1 MNDLIL
7 ALPELGIDKDAGW
20 SRNNV
25 ELMLNML
32 NSQNHGSSGQAVV
45 TFNEFSSFILK
56 PKVVDRDSTRDNIVN
71 EQQRQVERTI
81 STRNTTTS
89 GLHSNPH
96 QSERQASAVENVK
109 KSLGLHNS
117 SNKRRNV
124 SSLSKVREAL
134 DSMDPLFTD
143 RLNPS
148 KAQAA
153 LSNSLHV
160 EDTLLLQ
167 KDWKAFVN
175 TLDHDETGHI
185 SINELLR
192 LLFSS
197 SDPNEKGQLKRNKKI
212 GDKTDASTMKF
223 HRSAYASAAPSSSIP
238 RVLRGKQL
246 NNSIRRR
253 DMTKKIIANRCS
265 VKGVRCCTCVENS
278 CFPFSIKLADVP
290 NCCCYLVSEML

>member
-1 MNDLIL
+1 M
-7 ALPELGIDKDAGW
+7 ALPELGIDKDVGW
-20 SRNNV
+20 GRNNV
-25 ELMLNML
+25 QLMLNML
-32 NSQNHGSSGQAVV
+32 TSQNHGSSGQALV

-71 EQQRQVERTI
+71 EQQRQAERTI
-81 STRNTTTS
+81 STRKTTTS

-96 QSERQASAVENVK
+96 QSERQASAVENMK
-109 KSLGLHNS
+109 KRLGLHNS
-117 SNKRRNV
+117 GNKRRNV

-143 RLNPS
+143 RLHPS

-185 SINELLR
+185 SINELLH

-197 SDPNEKGQLKRNKKI
+197 SDSYEKGQLTRNKKI
-212 GDKTDASTMKF
+212 GDKTDDTTMKF
-223 HRSAYASAAPSSSIP
+223 HSSAYASAAPSSSIP
-238 RVLRGKQL
+238 RVLKGKQL
-246 NNSIRRR
+246 NYSTRHR
-253 DMTKKIIANRCS
+253 DMTKKFIANRCE
-265 VKGVRCCTCVENS
+265 VKEVCYCTGVENS
-278 CFPFSIKLADVP
+278 CSRFSIKLVGAP